1 MTGHP
6 DGSGRQVFMNL
17 PGPRSHEYF
26 PKLSHDGQWLVWG
39 TAAEGH
45 EHDRADDEI
54 FVGRVGT
61 PVSEAVQRTHHPGND
76 NGPDMWGRPAH

>member
-1 MTGHP
+1 
-6 DGSGRQVFMNL
+6 
-17 PGPRSHEYF
+17 
-26 PKLSHDGQWLVWG
+26 VWG

-61 PVSEAVQRTHHPGND
+61 PVSEAVQLMHHPGRD
-76 NGPDMWGRPAH
+76 DWPDVGVRPAH

>member
-6 DGSGRQVFMNL
+6 DGSGRQVVMDL
-17 PGPRSHEYF
+17 PGRRRHEYF
-26 PKLSHDGQWLVWG
+26 RTLSHDGPWLVWG

-61 PVSEAVQRTHHPGND
+61 PVSEAVQLMHHPGRD
-76 NGPDMWGRPAH
+76 DWPDVGVRPAH